1 MNTTKHDL
9 IVQVAE
15 NTGMTRSDTKIVVEE
30 FLETI
35 ARFLDRQSTIEIRG
49 FGTFYTKMRKP
60 RPARNPKTGEV
71 VPLNSRL
78 VPLFKYSG
86 DMKMKIVR
94 ALLNKKANEQSL
106 P

>member
-9 IVQVAE
+9 ITQVAE
-15 NTGMTRSDTKIVVEE
+15 RTGLTQSDTKIVIEQLLE
-30 FLETI
+30 TLSKFLE
-35 ARFLDRQSTIEIRG
+35 DQNSIEIRG

-71 VPLNSRL
+71 VPLNKRL

-86 DMKMKIVR
+86 DMKKKICG
-94 ALLNKKANEQSL
+94 ALLKKN
-106 P
+106 PV